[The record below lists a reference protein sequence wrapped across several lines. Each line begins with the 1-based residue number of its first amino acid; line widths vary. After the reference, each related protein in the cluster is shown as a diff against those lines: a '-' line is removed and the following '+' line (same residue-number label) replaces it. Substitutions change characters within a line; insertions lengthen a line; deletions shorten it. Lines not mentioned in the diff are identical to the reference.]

1 MFDKIDP
8 HLVKAGDVIFR
19 QGEPG
24 RCAYIIESGRVEI
37 VLARPDGKVYSL
49 GFRGAGS
56 IIGEMSIFDQGSRI
70 ASVRA
75 VSDCTLVEI
84 TSAQFNYRL
93 SNADPVLR
101 TIFEV
106 VLARYRET
114 LIRAEI
120 LGDDELLDRLA
131 RPDGDLFSESYAVAS
146 LRMASDLGSALKN
159 GQLSLAYQPIVD
171 LPSNRTIGF
180 EALARWLHPQQGF
193 ISPSL
198 FIPVAEEGGLI
209 EQVSEWVL
217 GKACETMHFISSV
230 FDVHNRPY
238 LSINF
243 SAEDFSSSM
252 LTKRVSDTLHMNNVR
267 PQDIQLEITERV
279 LMKKPEV
286 AKTCLSYF
294 RDSGMRIAI
303 DDFGTGY
310 SSLNYL
316 HNFPIDTLKIDRSF
330 VGNIIESQRSLDL
343 VRSIVGIGK
352 NLNMAVIAEGVETWE
367 QARALSELGCDHA
380 QGYYFSEPIT
390 EYQLMSALS
399 AYRLAVNA

>member
-1 MFDKIDP
+1 
-8 HLVKAGDVIFR
+8 
-19 QGEPG
+19 
-24 RCAYIIESGRVEI
+24 
-37 VLARPDGKVYSL
+37 
-49 GFRGAGS
+49 
-56 IIGEMSIFDQGSRI
+56 
-70 ASVRA
+70 
-75 VSDCTLVEI
+75 
-84 TSAQFNYRL
+84 
-93 SNADPVLR
+93 
-101 TIFEV
+101 
-106 VLARYRET
+106 
-114 LIRAEI
+114 
-120 LGDDELLDRLA
+120 
-131 RPDGDLFSESYAVAS
+131 
-146 LRMASDLGSALKN
+146 
-159 GQLSLAYQPIVD
+159 
-171 LPSNRTIGF
+171 
-180 EALARWLHPQQGF
+180 
-193 ISPSL
+193 
-198 FIPVAEEGGLI
+198 
-209 EQVSEWVL
+209 
-217 GKACETMHFISSV
+217 
-230 FDVHNRPY
+230 
-238 LSINF
+238 
-243 SAEDFSSSM
+243 M